1 MTNQFTDEQVGA
13 GAKALFDRDN
23 PGREHALLAYEEV
36 RGEYEAEARATLE
49 AAAGVAPQAESAP
62 TSKYISPH
70 LPSMIRNLWKSD
82 PSENSVRTALKLA
95 GDLIQ
100 ELIDLRAAPVQPSST
115 VDEDALAEVIR
126 RSYENEQGLKIRDD
140 KRTARAVAEW
150 LRGESR

>member
-1 MTNQFTDEQVGA
+1 MTNQFTDEQIGA

-36 RGEYEAEARATLE
+36 RGEYEAEARAALE
-49 AAAGVAPQAESAP
+49 AAAGVAPQAGSEHEYLLKARALHQTNSG
-62 TSKYISPH
+62 
-70 LPSMIRNLWKSD
+70 LPS
-82 PSENSVRTALKLA
+82 
-95 GDLIQ
+95 G
-100 ELIDLRAAPVQPSST
+100 T
-115 VDEDALAEVIR
+115 VDEGKLAEVIR